1 MSDGVVHSVGDKSA
15 GLNTRQGP
23 ATIPDLPWAWIGL
36 DISDHLRADDDTLAV
51 PGKLP
56 STSQWTSSV
65 ANDRDR
71 FVVTLTITSV
81 WGPQLGA
88 IESVDLGNRLAGFTP
103 ATTKSVSAEFSGHSS
118 DNDDAVPAAG
128 LGLVHG

>member
-71 FVVTLTITSV
+71 FVVT
-81 WGPQLGA
+81 QLGA